1 VAIARA
7 GESAPIAVA
16 RGASLSLTL
25 DDVGAGVPIMPNQQL
40 EIQQWIRNDYWVG
53 PAPYTNTTTGS
64 VYVNV
69 HLASSVTNQ
78 AQPLRDDGGSQALF
92 VPPQSYGATG
102 SVWMPA
108 ALAGSAKVGIWADP
122 RALETELVDAEGQT
136 LADGP
141 TVAQDYTTVAGGP
154 IAYGCVHANGWVP
167 NGVASVGSNG
177 SNWMLNDLTG
187 PIDLSSPLKWGCE
200 ETAFVPPG
208 VSGLAGGGP
217 ATVCA
222 SSSESASST
231 NDCTAVPGT
240 HRCKPAN
247 LVYGDGV
254 DDGRCSLVG
263 LSW

>member
-1 VAIARA
+1 
-7 GESAPIAVA
+7 AV
-16 RGASLSLTL
+16 R
-25 DDVGAGVPIMPNQQL
+25 
-40 EIQQWIRNDYWVG
+40 R
-53 PAPYTNTTTGS
+53 
-64 VYVNV
+64 
-69 HLASSVTNQ
+69 
-78 AQPLRDDGGSQALF
+78 
-92 VPPQSYGATG
+92 
-102 SVWMPA
+102 
-108 ALAGSAKVGIWADP
+108 
-122 RALETELVDAEGQT
+122 
-136 LADGP
+136 
-141 TVAQDYTTVAGGP
+141 
-154 IAYGCVHANGWVP
+154 
-167 NGVASVGSNG
+167 NGVASVSPNAPTC
-177 SNWMLNDLTG
+177 SLNDLTG

-200 ETAFVPPG
+200 QTALVPPG